1 MTKLFSGT
9 PCRLQ
14 YPVPLRLLLENTRFD
29 FWLSL
34 IERFKRKQF
43 CEFGKNCRVF
53 IKSTLRKFYKDFFL
67 CCFLVS
73 GVYPNLIKR
82 KQLHFQLQSSS
93 KWTQTPQL
101 TFPLSTDAS
110 SKKDI
115 KKWRRFFLLFLLW
128 EYRIQLT
135 FGRKASIGTCD

>member
-53 IKSTLRKFYKDFFL
+53 IKSTFKEILQRIFLMLFF
-67 CCFLVS
+67 S
-73 GVYPNLIKR
+73 
-82 KQLHFQLQSSS
+82 
-93 KWTQTPQL
+93 
-101 TFPLSTDAS
+101 
-110 SKKDI
+110 
-115 KKWRRFFLLFLLW
+115 
-128 EYRIQLT
+128 
-135 FGRKASIGTCD
+135 

>member
-93 KWTQTPQL
+93 KWTQTPPL
-101 TFPLSTDAS
+101 YVKIRYKEMGNIFPFVPVGGLSNS
-110 SKKDI
+110 INIWKKSFN
-115 KKWRRFFLLFLLW
+115 WHL
-128 EYRIQLT
+128 
-135 FGRKASIGTCD
+135 